1 MYFIYNNFIH
11 LLNQQ
16 FSYSTIF
23 PWSQNDFHVIQLESC
38 KTLKSIPALNTY
50 IYMLKIHVLEH
61 VEADTML
68 RKAIWHLLWSMFRN
82 EPSFINH
89 FTNTAL
95 CSQSGCFWFIMTNSF
110 VHAGIFFVW

>member
-23 PWSQNDFHVIQLESC
+23 LWSQNDFHVIQLESC
-38 KTLKSIPALNTY
+38 KNLKSIPALNTY

-61 VEADTML
+61 VEADTKL
-68 RKAIWHLLWSMFRN
+68 RKAIWHLL
-82 EPSFINH
+82 
-89 FTNTAL
+89 
-95 CSQSGCFWFIMTNSF
+95 
-110 VHAGIFFVW
+110 